1 MVWRNTCEASEA
13 TYAKGLRL
21 AREQTEEASVRA
33 LLQATRKQL
42 VHSEDNTKETEREF
56 KVPPSRPLPSP
67 PRRSRWS
74 RHASSGL
81 SCCLV

>member
-67 PRRSRWS
+67 ALRSRWS

-81 SCCLV
+81 ACCLV